1 MEEKKIKVKRIFGIR
16 SAASPVR
23 KEKKGGGEGRRRK
36 TDGAA
41 GDEQPSSRL
50 TSDCRLLWRNNSFL
64 RAALTTRACQQ
75 QGKLTRASLLF
86 CLTPA
91 GRLTKA
97 TESSGKKG
105 RITRAPVSA
114 LTDSCHM
121 SGYLRCRTAALRG
134 PPGAADEAA
143 DRGQQRASVPARS
156 LEEGSKLTGDP
167 RDPPWPLMPQD
178 HQLSIYFSL

>member
-1 MEEKKIKVKRIFGIR
+1 MRG
-16 SAASPVR
+16 
-23 KEKKGGGEGRRRK
+23 RRK

-41 GDEQPSSRL
+41 GDEQPSSQL
-50 TSDCRLLWRNNSFL
+50 TSDCRLLWSNNSFR
-64 RAALTTRACQQ
+64 RARACQQ

-105 RITRAPVSA
+105 RITRTPVSA

-121 SGYLRCRTAALRG
+121 SGYLRCCAAALRG
-134 PPGAADEAA
+134 PPVDAAN
-143 DRGQQRASVPARS
+143 RGQQRASVPKRS
-156 LEEGSKLTGDP
+156 PEEGQNSPATDNTTPL
-167 RDPPWPLMPQD
+167 PPTTLPPHPPL
-178 HQLSIYFSL
+178 HFIS

>member
-1 MEEKKIKVKRIFGIR
+1 MEGKKNKVKHIFGIR

-23 KEKKGGGEGRRRK
+23 KEKERRERLGGRGLWGGGEGRQTERQV
-36 TDGAA
+36 TSS
-41 GDEQPSSRL
+41 PSSRL
-50 TSDCRLLWRNNSFL
+50 TSDCRLLWSNNSFL

-105 RITRAPVSA
+105 RITRTPVSA

-121 SGYLRCRTAALRG
+121 SGDTC
-134 PPGAADEAA
+134 GAA
-143 DRGQQRASVPARS
+143 RLR
-156 LEEGSKLTGDP
+156 
-167 RDPPWPLMPQD
+167 
-178 HQLSIYFSL
+178 